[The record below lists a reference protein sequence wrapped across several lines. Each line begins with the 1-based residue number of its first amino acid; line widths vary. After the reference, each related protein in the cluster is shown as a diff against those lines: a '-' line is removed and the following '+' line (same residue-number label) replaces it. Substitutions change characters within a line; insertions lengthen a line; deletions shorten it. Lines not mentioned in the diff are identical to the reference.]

1 MAGQSSLTRT
11 YYDLATSTIEN
22 FMDSGKLYDAVFE
35 NNAILNKMQE
45 MGSVKIIA
53 GGERLSG
60 GIMDKSNGTITSYSG
75 TDELNV
81 TLQQMSTRW
90 FLSPKL
96 YAVSVGISGDD
107 MTSNRGPEA
116 FVDMLSERME
126 NAAMTIAD
134 RVGTD
139 IAEDDGTG
147 NSSKNITGLPA
158 MIKTDPTTG
167 QYAQIDSSV
176 NTKWRNQVDTSVG
189 SVATAGVSALRGL
202 YNDIAKGSLREG
214 GAMPD
219 VAFTTQTVHEAYEAL
234 LFPRFRIQDNGGPG
248 GASGNLGNGKV
259 YYKNCELMWD
269 PHITT
274 TGVLYMWCSRFVDL
288 VVYRDRNFEMDPSGL
303 QKPINQDAKI
313 GQIFFKGNLCT
324 KLRNKTGKL
333 TGLT

>member
-1 MAGQSSLTRT
+1 MAGESTLSRT
-11 YYDLATSTIEN
+11 YYDLATTTIEN
-22 FMDSGKLYDAVFE
+22 IMDSGKLYDAVFE
-35 NNAILNKMQE
+35 NNAILNKMNE
-45 MGSVKIIA
+45 MGSIKIIS

-60 GIMDKSNGTITSYSG
+60 GIMDKSNGTVTSYSG
-75 TDELNV
+75 TDEFNV

-107 MTSNRGPEA
+107 ATSNRGPEA
-116 FVDMLSERME
+116 FVNMLTERVE
-126 NAAMTIAD
+126 NASLTISD

-167 QYAQIDSSV
+167 TYAQIDSSV
-176 NTKWRNQVDTSVG
+176 NTKWRNQVQTSVG
-189 SVATAGVSALRGL
+189 DVATAGMGFLRSL

-214 GAMPD
+214 SAVPD
-219 VAFTTQTVHEAYEAL
+219 CAFTTQTVHESFEAL
-234 LFPRFRIQDNGGPG
+234 LYPRYRIADGGGPNAAG
-248 GASGNLGNGKV
+248 GNLGNGKV
-259 YYKNCELMWD
+259 YYKNCEIMWD

-274 TGVLYMWCSRFVDL
+274 TGVFYMWASRFVDL

-313 GQIFFKGNLCT
+313 GQIFFKGNLVT
-324 KLRNKTGKL
+324 KLRNKTGKG